1 MLVAESSPQTELL
14 LVLVLILLPPDIEHS
29 VHMETEWPTVPQPS
43 HTLDFRHDSRGGA
56 LQLSPSVDIM

>member
-14 LVLVLILLPPDIEHS
+14 LVLVPVLILLPPDIEHS
-29 VHMETEWPTVPQPS
+29 VHMETEWPTVHSP
-43 HTLDFRHDSRGGA
+43 HTLQTSDSRGGA